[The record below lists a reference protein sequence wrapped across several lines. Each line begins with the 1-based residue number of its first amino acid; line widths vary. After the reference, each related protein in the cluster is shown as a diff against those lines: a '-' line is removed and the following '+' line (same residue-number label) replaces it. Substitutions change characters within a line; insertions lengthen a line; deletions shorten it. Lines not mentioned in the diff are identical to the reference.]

1 MPSNLESQLKK
12 YQKAFTRHKF
22 ADARD
27 GFRQIMMRFPSNKS
41 AKRGFWLSQSALA
54 DASFAA
60 NHPPRQQ
67 LDEIA
72 AALRS
77 GRTQDAASMAIT
89 LLSSFPLGHG
99 LYNLLG
105 VAQVNLGDD
114 DKAISA
120 FRKAIELKPN
130 FIEARNNLASRM
142 IARNDLEDAFQFIS
156 DSLEMV
162 SEDGPT
168 LNVMTVCL
176 IGLRRFEE
184 ALSAAKRAV
193 KAQPDD
199 ATSHNN
205 LGLCKRHLG
214 QLDDAITSY
223 QRALEITPGFADA
236 ILNLGVA
243 LVRLGRVEDAITT
256 YRRGLASDL
265 GSARLYSNLGLA
277 LVEARQFDDAIAAF
291 DTALDLDPSHIDAI
305 FNRFV
310 AMALDKQLEHA
321 WPYAECRFDTRRNV
335 PVDLRYH
342 GSAPAWDGKAKLAG
356 KTLLVH
362 SEQGLGDT
370 LMFLRFM
377 VHLPAD
383 ATRIQLAVQSPLH
396 ELIAAQSTLF
406 EVVSLENSH
415 GEDDQTPDYQ
425 CPLMSLPLLIGAAA
439 SSPAHR
445 YLTVPAARA
454 TIWQERLGMADNER
468 IGFVFRGNPDHV
480 NDRNRSID
488 LALLLAAL
496 PEGPDY
502 HFLGIDLR
510 HDEAAR
516 LAMRGDIK
524 THCDDLKDFC
534 DTAALVSQMDRV
546 VCVDTSVA
554 HLAGAL
560 GINTHIL
567 LPFTPDWRWGL
578 KPSER
583 IWYRSV
589 TLHRQAVYGDWDHPL
604 SQVTAALE
612 QLDKGH

>member
-1 MPSNLESQLKK
+1 MILQNTAHPPAVATLPKRRFSGQSHMSANLESQLKK
-12 YQKAFTRHKF
+12 SQKALANQKF
-22 ADARD
+22 SEARD
-27 GFRQIMMRFPSNKS
+27 GFRQVMVRFPANAR

-54 DASFAA
+54 DSGFAA
-60 NHPPRQQ
+60 NHPPRRQ

-72 AALRS
+72 AALGA
-77 GRTQDAASMAIT
+77 GRAKDAASMANK
-89 LLSSFPLGHG
+89 LVSQFPLGHG
-99 LYNLLG
+99 LHNLLG

-184 ALSAAKRAV
+184 ALSAAKRAL

-199 ATSHNN
+199 ANSHNN

-406 EVVSLENSH
+406 EVVSLETAMEKMIRH
-415 GEDDQTPDYQ
+415 QT
-425 CPLMSLPLLIGAAA
+425 I
-439 SSPAHR
+439 
-445 YLTVPAARA
+445 
-454 TIWQERLGMADNER
+454 N
-468 IGFVFRGNPDHV
+468 
-480 NDRNRSID
+480 
-488 LALLLAAL
+488 AL
-496 PEGPDY
+496 
-502 HFLGIDLR
+502 
-510 HDEAAR
+510 
-516 LAMRGDIK
+516 
-524 THCDDLKDFC
+524 
-534 DTAALVSQMDRV
+534 
-546 VCVDTSVA
+546 
-554 HLAGAL
+554 
-560 GINTHIL
+560 
-567 LPFTPDWRWGL
+567 
-578 KPSER
+578 
-583 IWYRSV
+583 
-589 TLHRQAVYGDWDHPL
+589 
-604 SQVTAALE
+604 
-612 QLDKGH
+612 